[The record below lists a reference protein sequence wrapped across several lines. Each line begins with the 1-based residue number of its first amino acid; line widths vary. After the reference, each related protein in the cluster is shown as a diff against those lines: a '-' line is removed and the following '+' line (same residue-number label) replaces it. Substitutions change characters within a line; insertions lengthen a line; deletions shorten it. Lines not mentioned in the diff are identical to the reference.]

1 MTTTRGPL
9 AGIDELAASL
19 RAMGSQVNL
28 RVIEPAP
35 RAPAAIRAAEEVF
48 RRIEMTC
55 SRFDPTSALMVANAE
70 PDRWHVVPQE
80 CYDAIAAAAEAHR
93 VTRGLFDP
101 RCLRTL
107 ESWGYDR
114 SLPFA
119 SGPVALDTPEAPVP
133 SAPAHAESWRPGLDP
148 AAGAVRLGPDPIDL
162 GGIGKGLAVRA
173 AAAELRDAGA
183 AVLVEAGGDS
193 YLAGR
198 GPEGDGWSVGVED
211 PQGSE
216 HPVAVL
222 RLADVGC
229 ATSSLRLRRWQVDG
243 REVHHLVDPRTGEP
257 ARSGLFAVTV
267 VGADPA
273 RAEVWSKALLL
284 AGAAEAAALADQH
297 RLAALWIDDE
307 GRLTCSP
314 WMEPLVI
321 WRSEDV
327 D

>member
-1 MTTTRGPL
+1 MTTTRGSL
-9 AGIDELAASL
+9 AGIDELAASF

-28 RVIEPAP
+28 RVIDPTP
-35 RAPAAIRAAEEVF
+35 RAAAGIRAAERVF
-48 RRIEMTC
+48 RRIEATC
-55 SRFDPTSALMVANAE
+55 TRFDPASALMVANAE
-70 PDRWHVVPQE
+70 PDRWHVLPRE

-93 VTRGLFDP
+93 MTHGLFDP

-107 ESWGYDR
+107 ESWGYDH

-119 SGPVALDTPEAPVP
+119 SGPVELDTPAALPPRAPVP
-133 SAPAHAESWRPGLDP
+133 AESWRPGFDP
-148 AAGAVRLGPDPIDL
+148 VAGAVRLGTDPIDL

-173 AAAELRDAGA
+173 AAAELRGSGS
-183 AVLVEAGGDS
+183 AVLVEAGGDCS
-193 YLAGR
+193 LAGR
-198 GPEGDGWSVGVED
+198 GPDGDGWSVGVED
-211 PQGSE
+211 PQGAE

-257 ARSGLFAVTV
+257 ARSGLVAVTV

-284 AGAAEAAALADQH
+284 AGAVEAAALADQH
-297 RLAALWIDDE
+297 RLAALWVDDQ

-321 WRSEDV
+321 WRSDDV

>member
-1 MTTTRGPL
+1 MTTTRGSL
-9 AGIDELAASL
+9 TGIDELAASF

-28 RVIEPAP
+28 RVIEPTP
-35 RAPAAIRAAEEVF
+35 RAAAAIRAAEQVF
-48 RRIEMTC
+48 RRIETTC

-70 PDRWHVVPQE
+70 PDQWHVVPQE
-80 CYDAIAAAAEAHR
+80 CYDAIAAAADAHR

-114 SLPFA
+114 TLPFA
-119 SGPVALDTPEAPVP
+119 TGTVALDIPA
-133 SAPAHAESWRPGLDP
+133 APAPSGPAHETWRPGLDP
-148 AAGAVRLGPDPIDL
+148 VAGAVRLGPDPIDL
-162 GGIGKGLAVRA
+162 GGIGKGLAVREA
-173 AAAELRDAGA
+173 AVELRGSGA
-183 AVLVEAGGDS
+183 AVLVEAGGDCS
-193 YLAGR
+193 LAGR
-198 GPEGDGWSVGVED
+198 GPDGDGWSVGVED
-211 PQGSE
+211 PRGSE

-243 REVHHLVDPRTGEP
+243 RDVHHLVDPRTGEP
-257 ARSGLFAVTV
+257 ARSGLVAVTV

-297 RLAALWIDDE
+297 RLAALWVDDR